1 MKGIPSPPFDRQF
14 PLRHTAVYGTSA
26 KSKRMIFFD
35 VDDTLINQRKAER
48 QAVAAP
54 GALRRLAGTIA
65 KRKRFVLRVARA
77 SRQAQCGFFL
87 PAKFRCRNSGDGACA
102 SFSRGVKK
110 CCRAAKRISSLPV
123 TSTTIGRTGAYS
135 TTFCHSSTGWAV
147 MAAASLPN
155 GSTAQQK
162 LKLQQTGIAHHF
174 DVVVVA
180 EEIGVAKPERDIFIA
195 ACEEARCP
203 AASCVYVGHSLERDA
218 LASAAAGL
226 RPFLLDRECA
236 QADARVETIG
246 SLYELR
252 CRLASGI
259 AE

>member
-1 MKGIPSPPFDRQF
+1 M
-14 PLRHTAVYGTSA
+14 
-26 KSKRMIFFD
+26 
-35 VDDTLINQRKAER
+35 
-48 QAVAAP
+48 
-54 GALRRLAGTIA
+54 RL
-65 KRKRFVLRVARA
+65 
-77 SRQAQCGFFL
+77 FL

-110 CCRAAKRISSLPV
+110 RCRAAKRISSLPV

-162 LKLQQTGIAHHF
+162 LKLKQTGIAHHF